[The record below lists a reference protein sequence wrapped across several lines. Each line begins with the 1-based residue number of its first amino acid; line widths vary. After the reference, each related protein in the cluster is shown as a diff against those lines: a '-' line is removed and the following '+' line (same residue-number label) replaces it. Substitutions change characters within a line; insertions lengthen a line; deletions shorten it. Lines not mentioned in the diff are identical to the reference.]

1 MKTSSI
7 SSLSITNAIQ
17 LVATTAQKE
26 VVKLQN
32 ESVTGTYY
40 DVGLELG
47 AKTSQSLNFSRE
59 SERLKAITKSN
70 ALAEQRMDTL
80 QLTMK
85 NMAASSQSILNT
97 FTGVTGA
104 SDGTSTAVA
113 ASKALAELE
122 NFAGMAMTSVN
133 GEYVFSG
140 INTDAQPLQNTF
152 VSDVTADFQTKLNA
166 FLQANSLTND
176 NTTTG
181 TPDVT
186 KMSGTDVDNFVAS
199 YKAGFNWSSWT
210 DASDTVMSSR
220 ISTTETVRTSTSL
233 NGDGFQDF
241 VLSALIGSQLA
252 KEGMQTDA
260 LARVKHHVEETAGS
274 SVTGINAERS
284 QLGLAQARVETA
296 NETLLAQKTIIDT
309 QFKNLVS
316 VDQYETKTR
325 LATLMTQL
333 ETSYTITAK
342 IQQLSLVNF
351 L

>member
-1 MKTSSI
+1 MKTSTI

-26 VVKLQN
+26 IVKLQN

-40 DVGLELG
+40 DIGLQLG

-59 SERLKAITKSN
+59 SERLQAITKSN
-70 ALAEQRMDTL
+70 ALAEQRMDTT

-85 NMAASSQSILNT
+85 NMAASAQSVLNT

-113 ASKALAELE
+113 ADKALAELE
-122 NFAGMAMTSVN
+122 NFAGMAVTSVN
-133 GEYVFSG
+133 GEYIFSG
-140 INTDAQPLQNTF
+140 INTDAPTLQSTF
-152 VSDVTADFQTKLNA
+152 VSDVTTDFQTKLNT
-166 FLQANSLTND
+166 FLQANGLTD
-176 NTTTG
+176 DGTTTG
-181 TPDVT
+181 VPDIT
-186 KMSGTDVDNFVAS
+186 KMTGADVDNFVAS

-210 DASDTVMSSR
+210 DASSTVMSSR
-220 ISTTETVRTSTSL
+220 ISTTETVKTSTSL
-233 NGDGFQDF
+233 NGDGFQDL
-241 VLSALIGSQLA
+241 VISTLIGSQLA
-252 KEGMQTDA
+252 KEGLQTDA
-260 LARVKHHVEETAGS
+260 LARVKFHVVETAGAAVS
-274 SVTGINAERS
+274 GINAERS
-284 QLGLAQARVETA
+284 QLGLVQARVETA
-296 NETLLAQKTIIDT
+296 NETLSAQKTIIDT
-309 QFKNLVS
+309 QYKNLVS
-316 VDQYETKTR
+316 VDQYEAKTR